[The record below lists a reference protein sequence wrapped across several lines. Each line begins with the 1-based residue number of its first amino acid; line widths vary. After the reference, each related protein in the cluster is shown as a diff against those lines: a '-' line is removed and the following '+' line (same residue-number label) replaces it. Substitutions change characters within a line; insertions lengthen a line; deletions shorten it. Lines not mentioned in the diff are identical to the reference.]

1 MHHNFNSN
9 FLPFFPPQLAN
20 MKGLLLH
27 KPHQN
32 NSFEHF
38 VGEINFSIK
47 KRRTRRN
54 QKTPCGYQFALLG
67 NQAIFITIWVSLF
80 AVCDHENHY
89 TIQDI
94 KRKISFR
101 EMLWLMCKIQRVNFL
116 LLKVGFC
123 NVEGK
128 TYMQSLLPHLM
139 LNIVKH
145 LAWVNLDITTSQVY
159 PHSYLLEVMD
169 KQGEP
174 AGSYINLHTSELEFI
189 KPLQHNS

>member
-9 FLPFFPPQLAN
+9 FLQFFPPQLAN
-20 MKGLLLH
+20 MKGLLLR

-32 NSFEHF
+32 SSFEHF

-54 QKTPCGYQFALLG
+54 QKIPCGYRFALLG

-80 AVCDHENHY
+80 AVCDNENHY
-89 TIQDI
+89 TIQDT
-94 KRKISFR
+94 KRKIPFR

-116 LLKVGFC
+116 LLKVGIC

-145 LAWVNLDITTSQVY
+145 LA
-159 PHSYLLEVMD
+159 
-169 KQGEP
+169 
-174 AGSYINLHTSELEFI
+174 
-189 KPLQHNS
+189 